1 MDDLFLFTTEICYI
15 FGQDNVVA
23 DAPPRIKAITAQVN
37 HDGIA
42 ASEVGEDEVRTL
54 LDWNTTPR
62 LVKVSRQHIP
72 AILRHIRRKC
82 SVVHTSTS
90 TKAGIRFL
98 AQSVIPRNE
107 RTAELLAQRFVR
119 PGTQDCLSRAPD
131 NQRCQQS
138 KVFRHTVTPLGDF
151 RPLGIRFLH
160 NQVGIT
166 ETLPTSAG
174 FT

>member
-1 MDDLFLFTTEICYI
+1 M
-15 FGQDNVVA
+15 A
-23 DAPPRIKAITAQVN
+23 DALPRTKANTAQVN

-42 ASEVGEDEVRTL
+42 ASEVGEDEVRRI

-62 LVKVSRQHIP
+62 LVKVARQHLP
-72 AILRHIRRKC
+72 AILRHIFRKC

-90 TKAGIRFL
+90 TKAGIKFL

-107 RTAELLAQRFVR
+107 RMPELLAQRFVR
-119 PGTQDCLSRAPD
+119 PGTQDCRSRAPAS
-131 NQRCQQS
+131 QPCQQS
-138 KVFRHTVTPLGDF
+138 KVFRHTVAPLSDF

-160 NQVGIT
+160 NQVGYT